1 MAQIV
6 TGFHA
11 IEEKVRRALDSG
23 KIDGLSLQLAKT
35 GPRIKK
41 NSRKRK
47 KSRNSGY
54 KYRQKCSRLAGK
66 IFAGSCA

>member
-1 MAQIV
+1 MTQIV

-23 KIDGLSLQLAKT
+23 KPDGISIQLAKS

-41 NSRKRK
+41 S
-47 KSRNSGY
+47 
-54 KYRQKCSRLAGK
+54 
-66 IFAGSCA
+66 

>member
-1 MAQIV
+1 MTQIV

-23 KIDGLSLQLAKT
+23 KIDGLSIQLAKT

-41 NSRKRK
+41 NS
-47 KSRNSGY
+47 
-54 KYRQKCSRLAGK
+54 
-66 IFAGSCA
+66 